1 MICLSGGKYTKL
13 SFPCF
18 FLIQF
23 RTAIFAIFSFL
34 FMSRP
39 VAMRTFHPIFFTLFP
54 YHCCRYNPCRDSDNR
69 ITDQHHDRRQEAP
82 DRCHRRYV
90 SVADSRHRHDRPID
104 AVRNIIELRT
114 GLISFYH
121 IHYRTD
127 RSHQDQDKKEKHKY
141 LRCADPERLQ

>member
-54 YHCCRYNPCRDSDNR
+54 YHCCRHNPCRDSDNR

-104 AVRNIIELRT
+104 AVRNIIELQYRADFLLSYT
-114 GLISFYH
+114 LSYRSKSPKSGQKRKTQISSV
-121 IHYRTD
+121 R
-127 RSHQDQDKKEKHKY
+127 
-141 LRCADPERLQ
+141 